1 MRFGVLGPLV
11 VWDGEGREVRVPEA
25 KVRAL
30 LADLLA
36 HDGGPVTADR
46 LIHDLWGDA
55 PPGKPAGA
63 LQAKISQLR
72 RVVGR
77 DRVVRQP
84 AGYRLRLD
92 GGGDEVDAVRFR
104 ALVTEAR
111 PVRDPRARAA
121 LLTEALELWRG
132 PAYADFA
139 DGLFVRGPAQLL
151 AEQRLSVLEE
161 QAEARLE
168 AGDHALLAGELADLV
183 AVHPLRERLRAAQM
197 RALYAAG
204 RQSEALASY
213 EDLRTRLVG
222 ELGVDPSPELA
233 ALHGA
238 VLRQEPGLSTGAWA
252 YGAPAGGTGGSANPV
267 SARDTAPGT
276 QGTAPA
282 AQGSAPGT
290 QGSAPAAQ
298 GSAPAVRDSAPSAQ
312 DTAPAAQGSAPAAR
326 GSAPAAHTT
335 GAPPATPPSPPSHSN
350 LPVPLTPLVGRRQA
364 LADLSQLL
372 AEARLVTLTGPGGVG
387 KTRLAVAA
395 ATAERDG
402 ARAGE
407 LADGT
412 WLVEFS
418 GIRAGTPAD
427 LAQVVAATLGIR
439 DDAPHSLPGTGTG
452 TPSLPHRLAA
462 ALRDRRTLL
471 VLDNCEHVVDAAAEL
486 TELLLRTAPGL
497 RVLATGQEPLGLAG
511 EAMFLV
517 EPLEPADAVRMFM
530 ERAAAAAPGFP
541 RDPDAP
547 EAPERRAVA
556 EICRRLDGI
565 PLALELAAT
574 RVRALGVR
582 ELAERLNDRFRVLTF
597 GQRGAPARQ
606 QTLRAVIDWSWELLS
621 APERIVLRRLA
632 AHSDGCDLAAAE
644 AVCAGDGV
652 ARDEVLDLVTRLV
665 DRSLVVVVGGPSG
678 PRYRLLESVAAYA
691 TERLHEMEDLT
702 QVRDRH
708 LRHYRALAEH
718 AEPRLRG
725 AGQRDRLARLDAE
738 AGNLRSALDEAVRR
752 AGAGEPEEA
761 VRLATAL
768 AWWWLLRGRLTE
780 ARRSLG
786 AVLAAT
792 VGAPG
797 SGASA
802 PVSGSGASTPAA
814 TPTAPSP
821 GCAELA
827 LLHAAFALLTG
838 DHTAAAMTT
847 DGPARTA
854 TADAIPD
861 PVRRA
866 RALWLCAYGL
876 FSAGDTA
883 GSGELNARALA
894 LFTAAED
901 RWGTAA
907 ALGLRATL
915 ALVRGDLA
923 GLGRDGL
930 RSALIF
936 RELGDRWGELQTVSP
951 LAALAEIKGAYE
963 DAERRQHEGLRMAR
977 ELGLEAEVSAR
988 LSGLG
993 RLALLA
999 RDWDRARDLHEQA
1012 RRIAAEQG
1020 YKYGEIH
1027 SGMGLAL
1034 GARRSGDLDRAE
1046 AYLLHIRDGY
1056 AEVSS
1061 QAGDHLLLAEL
1072 GFVAELR
1079 GDARGAA
1086 SHHLAGLEI
1095 ARALAEPRAL
1105 ALSLEGLAGAAALP
1119 GRATAAAG
1127 AAVLLGAAAAA
1138 RRRAGAPL
1146 PPAERADVDRITVA
1160 ARAAMGADA
1169 FSEAYARGARLD
1181 PEEALHQARTALP
1194 AFSER

>member
-11 VWDGEGREVRVPEA
+11 VWDGEGREIRVPEA

-36 HDGGPVTADR
+36 HDGGPVSADR

-63 LQAKISQLR
+63 LQAKVSQLR
-72 RVVGR
+72 RVIGR
-77 DRVVRQP
+77 DRVERRP
-84 AGYRLRLD
+84 AGYRLRFD
-92 GGGDEVDAVRFR
+92 EGGDEVDAVRFR

-111 PVRDPRARAA
+111 PVRDPGARAA
-121 LLTEALELWRG
+121 LLKEALELWRG
-132 PAYADFA
+132 PAYADLA
-139 DGLFVRGPAQLL
+139 DGPFVRAAAQRL

-183 AVHPLRERLRAAQM
+183 ARHPLRERLRAALM

-204 RQSEALASY
+204 RQSEALTSY
-213 EDLRTRLVG
+213 EDLRTRLAE

-233 ALHGA
+233 ALHQA
-238 VLRQEPGLSTGAWA
+238 LLRQEPGLRTETPPAPTTRASSATPARHRTPAWNQDLA
-252 YGAPAGGTGGSANPV
+252 QHQAPA
-267 SARDTAPGT
+267 RH
-276 QGTAPA
+276 QTAPA
-282 AQGSAPGT
+282 P
-290 QGSAPAAQ
+290 
-298 GSAPAVRDSAPSAQ
+298 
-312 DTAPAAQGSAPAAR
+312 
-326 GSAPAAHTT
+326 
-335 GAPPATPPSPPSHSN
+335 APPSTN

-364 LADLSQLL
+364 LDDLARLL
-372 AEARLVTLTGPGGVG
+372 SEARLVTLTGPGGVG

-395 ATAERDG
+395 ATADRDG
-402 ARAGE
+402 ARSGE
-407 LADGT
+407 LADGA
-412 WLVEFS
+412 WFVEFS
-418 GIRAGTPAD
+418 GLRTGTSAD

-439 DDAPHSLPGTGTG
+439 DDAPRPLPGTGPA

-511 EAMFLV
+511 EAVFLV
-517 EPLEPADAVRMFM
+517 EPLQPADAVRMFM
-530 ERAAAAAPGFP
+530 ERAAAATPGFP
-541 RDPDAP
+541 RDPEAP
-547 EAPERRAVA
+547 DEPERRAVD

-582 ELAERLNDRFRVLTF
+582 ELAARLHDRFRVLTF

-632 AHSDGCDLAAAE
+632 AHTDGCDLAAAE

-665 DRSLVVVVGGPSG
+665 DRSLVVVADGPTG

-702 QVRDRH
+702 AVRDRH
-708 LRHYRALAEH
+708 LLHYRALAEH
-718 AEPRLRG
+718 AEPELRG
-725 AGQRDRLARLDAE
+725 AGQRPWLARLDAE
-738 AGNLRSALDEAVRR
+738 AGNLRTALDEAVRR
-752 AGAGEPEEA
+752 AGAGGPGTPGEPGDPGRPGEPVGSGRVEAAQKPGEPGEPGVPGEPGKPEEADGAEEPDGAEEA

-780 ARRSLG
+780 ARRSLA
-786 AVLAAT
+786 AVLAVT
-792 VGAPG
+792 DGGP
-797 SGASA
+797 
-802 PVSGSGASTPAA
+802 P
-814 TPTAPSP
+814 
-821 GCAELA
+821 ELT
-827 LLHAAFALLTG
+827 LLQAAFALLTG
-838 DHTAAAMTT
+838 DRTAAAV
-847 DGPARTA
+847 ARAAA
-854 TADAIPD
+854 TAEAVPD

-876 FSAGDTA
+876 FSAGDAA
-883 GSGELNARALA
+883 GSGELNDRALD
-894 LFTAAED
+894 LSTATGD

-923 GLGRDGL
+923 GLGRDGT
-930 RSALIF
+930 RSALTF

-963 DAERRQHEGLRMAR
+963 EADRRQREGLLMAR

-999 RDWDRARDLHEQA
+999 RDWERARDLHEQA
-1012 RRIAAEQG
+1012 RRSAAEQG

-1034 GARRSGDLDRAE
+1034 GARRSGDLDGAE
-1046 AYLLHIRDGY
+1046 AHLLHLRDGY
-1056 AEVSS
+1056 ADVSS

-1079 GDARGAA
+1079 GDADTAA
-1086 SHHLAGLEI
+1086 AHHLQGLEI

-1105 ALSLEGLAGAAALP
+1105 ALSLEGLAGAAALTADGP
-1119 GRATAAAG
+1119 SATR

-1138 RRRAGAPL
+1138 RRTAGAPL
-1146 PPAERADVDRITVA
+1146 PPAERADVDRVTA
-1160 ARAAMGADA
+1160 SARAALGAAA
-1169 FSEAYARGARLD
+1169 FSEAYAEGARLT
-1181 PEEALHQARTALP
+1181 PEEAARLARTEP
-1194 AFSER
+1194 A

>member
-77 DRVVRQP
+77 DRLVRQP

-139 DGLFVRGPAQLL
+139 DGLFVHGPAQLL

-222 ELGVDPSPELA
+222 ELGVDPIPELA

-644 AVCAGDGV
+644 AVCTGDGV

-702 QVRDRH
+702 AVRDRH

-802 PVSGSGASTPAA
+802 PAPGSGASTPAA
-814 TPTAPSP
+814 TPAAPSP

>member
-233 ALHGA
+233 ALHRA

-252 YGAPAGGTGGSANPV
+252 YGAPAGGTEGSANPV

-276 QGTAPA
+276 QGSAPA

-298 GSAPAVRDSAPSAQ
+298 GSAPSAQ

-702 QVRDRH
+702 AVRDRH

-797 SGASA
+797 SGAS
-802 PVSGSGASTPAA
+802 TPAA
-814 TPTAPSP
+814 TPAAPSP

-963 DAERRQHEGLRMAR
+963 EAERRQHEGLRMAR

-1046 AYLLHIRDGY
+1046 AYLLRIRDGY